1 MENNQEQLTLSKEM
15 RDKYINKIDIL
26 EKVKELF
33 LLGTTELTTIEQ
45 VSNYYEVST
54 RQIERLIES
63 NRDELLSDGFKVFK
77 AEDFKTDGLVGIKNI
92 ETTRGKFTVRF
103 NDDTEKSF
111 SPKGIT
117 LFTKRAILRIG
128 MLLRD
133 SEIAKEVRTQLLN
146 IEEVTQVEV
155 KENIIDTETGLL
167 VDIIKSYGDQMQLAI
182 ATGKYKEYTDRH
194 RKALEM
200 ERDIL
205 VGQVINWNPQAII
218 NNLIRRI
225 GGRIFRGDFNKAW
238 EKLWAELLYKHNIGV
253 RSRITKSKKEKA
265 RTFDVLYPA
274 EVQKAL
280 ECTIALCNMYKI
292 DITDV
297 MIHNND
303 VKQIEA

>member
-1 MENNQEQLTLSKEM
+1 MKNNQENLIEEKNLREE
-15 RDKYINKIDIL
+15 YISRIDVL
-26 EKVKELF
+26 EKVKELI
-33 LLGTTELTTIEQ
+33 LLSKTGVATTQQ
-45 VSNYYEVST
+45 VAEYYET
-54 RQIERLIES
+54 NIENIQKIWQHHY
-63 NRDELLSDGFKVFK
+63 DELISDGAKVFTK
-77 AEDFKTDGLVGIKNI
+77 KEIENLLIGTDVQLKNFKGKSILTYENENI
-92 ETTRGKFTVRF
+92 TIPSRGMKLF
-103 NDDTEKSF
+103 
-111 SPKGIT
+111 PK
-117 LFTKRAILRIG
+117 RSILRIG

-133 SEIAKEVRTQLLN
+133 SKIAVQVRTTLLD
-146 IEEVTQVEV
+146 IEENTQVEV
-155 KENIIDTETGLL
+155 KENIMDTETGLL

-225 GGRIFRGDFNKAW
+225 GGRVFRGDFNKAW